1 MIRREGSTKEVRKG
15 EKRIKRAKARY
26 VQNPPRRIESIDERA
41 QKNDWIIAGQDEM
54 WKRRVRPEGPYQE
67 NRYAKDDAP

>member
-1 MIRREGSTKEVRKG
+1 MGKPPYEEQEVVPEFMISRCTTHT
-15 EKRIKRAKARY
+15 RA
-26 VQNPPRRIESIDERA
+26 RIESIDERA